1 MKRKKN
7 MLKLLLIVLIF
18 LFLLLGAAA
27 LLLSRYQD
35 KVEREHRKQETIE
48 KLESI
53 PVVTPTPA
61 VTITPT
67 PLPTATPTPTP
78 MVTVAPA
85 FTPEN
90 YMGQWYSSDGLASVQ
105 IYELTNKY
113 VSLYFSQANSS
124 GTSVCEAEIHA
135 EVAGNAAEFYFTDSQ
150 GNQAGGNLIF
160 DPSGLYVRISTMAL
174 SGAPVYP
181 QVNGIL
187 KRERPEV
194 KQPDPTPT
202 PVPAVETAGNPEEY
216 YFPDSNT
223 RLLTDEELSA
233 YSSADLELAKNE
245 IYARHGR
252 MFVTERIAEYFNS
265 KSWYQGTIDPQT
277 FDAQQ
282 SSIFNETELANIQK
296 ILQWEEKKRNE
307 GN

>member
-1 MKRKKN
+1 

-113 VSLYFSQANSS
+113 VSLYSRQRFMPRLP
-124 GTSVCEAEIHA
+124 GT
-135 EVAGNAAEFYFTDSQ
+135 
-150 GNQAGGNLIF
+150 L
-160 DPSGLYVRISTMAL
+160 PSFILQTLR
-174 SGAPVYP
+174 
-181 QVNGIL
+181 GI
-187 KRERPEV
+187 RPEEILFS
-194 KQPDPTPT
+194 TPAAFT
-202 PVPAVETAGNPEEY
+202 CGSLRWHCPEHL
-216 YFPDSNT
+216 FI
-223 RLLTDEELSA
+223 R
-233 YSSADLELAKNE
+233 
-245 IYARHGR
+245 R
-252 MFVTERIAEYFNS
+252 
-265 KSWYQGTIDPQT
+265 
-277 FDAQQ
+277 
-282 SSIFNETELANIQK
+282 
-296 ILQWEEKKRNE
+296 
-307 GN
+307 